1 MEKRGDLTNVG
12 ILWALLSLVAA
23 VLCCSGFYIPFWV
36 QGRLDRYPAYF
47 SSFRRCGFLKY
58 DARRKLLLMD
68 HGCGRYENFKD
79 IPSGWWQLTTIFVG
93 FGGTVAMIIAITAMS
108 ACCISYVVQKSTAKV
123 AGGVQLFAALMISI
137 GVAVYPL
144 GWDNPEMKEAC
155 GGLSSPYKLGSC
167 DLSWSIW
174 LLVAAI
180 LVLITCTFLSIFA
193 AKVSP
198 DQISY

>member
-1 MEKRGDLTNVG
+1 MAGDLTNVG

-36 QGRLDRYPAYF
+36 QGQNPEGQQIHF
-47 SSFRRCGFLKY
+47 NSFRRCGMPVTFVETPRVG
-58 DARRKLLLMD
+58 DR
-68 HGCGRYENFKD
+68 CFRYESFKD

>member
-1 MEKRGDLTNVG
+1 MAGDLTNVG

-36 QGRLDRYPAYF
+36 QGQNPEGQQIHFNSFRRCGMPVTFVETPRVGDRCFRYERYRGRLDRYPAYF

-123 AGGVQLFAALMISI
+123 AGGVQLFA
-137 GVAVYPL
+137 G
-144 GWDNPEMKEAC
+144 KQ
-155 GGLSSPYKLGSC
+155 GLC
-167 DLSWSIW
+167 H
-174 LLVAAI
+174 
-180 LVLITCTFLSIFA
+180 
-193 AKVSP
+193 
-198 DQISY
+198 